1 LRLIMLGTLMRL
13 PLRLIPDGIV
23 LPILFGPGRG
33 SRWVVGTLTHGCWI
47 GTYERRAQDQLAH
60 ILRPGDVAYDI
71 GANAGF
77 FTLLISRLVGP
88 SGHVHAFEPL
98 PLNVARLRRHLRINN
113 IANVTVHRVAVS
125 DKTGAAKFCSCA
137 HSAIGHIS
145 GDGALAVEY
154 VALDDLDLPLPRAIK
169 IDIEGG
175 ESLALC
181 GMTRILRAAQPFLLV
196 EGHDKVH

>member
-1 LRLIMLGTLMRL
+1 
-13 PLRLIPDGIV
+13 
-23 LPILFGPGRG
+23 
-33 SRWVVGTLTHGCWI
+33 
-47 GTYERRAQDQLAH
+47 
-60 ILRPGDVAYDI
+60 LRPGDVAYDI

-77 FTLLISRLVGP
+77 FTLLMSRLVGP

-113 IANVTVHRVAVS
+113 IANVTVHPVAVS
-125 DKTGAAKFCSCA
+125 DKTGVAKFCSYA

-145 GDGALAVEY
+145 GDGTLAVEC

-175 ESLALC
+175 ESLA
-181 GMTRILRAAQPFLLV
+181 QPFLLV
-196 EGHDKVH
+196 EGHNKVH